1 MRLPAKLPGESGK
14 QKRAV
19 FRRMAAEREKKSARA
34 CKRFMERGNG
44 VVLTQKEQFLQEM
57 AEKHLQEE
65 ALREE
70 QQKLGLNSS
79 PDKIDMALD
88 ASLS

>member
-1 MRLPAKLPGESGK
+1 MQAIYGAGE
-14 QKRAV
+14 
-19 FRRMAAEREKKSARA
+19 RRGADAE
-34 CKRFMERGNG
+34 
-44 VVLTQKEQFLQEM
+44 EQFLQEM